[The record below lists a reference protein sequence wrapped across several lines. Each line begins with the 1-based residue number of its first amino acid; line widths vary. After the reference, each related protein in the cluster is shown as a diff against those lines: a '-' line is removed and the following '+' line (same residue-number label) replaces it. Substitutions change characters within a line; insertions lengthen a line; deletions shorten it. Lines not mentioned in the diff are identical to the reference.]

1 MSSVFVSKNGMVSK
15 AVGAQPKDALLFA
28 PDERNSSH
36 ILREQRS
43 SMKRSSKQIKDRF
56 ALATKRA

>member
-36 ILREQRS
+36 MLREQRS